1 MSSITDIQRELN
13 LILALFL
20 MHKSDLIMIDN
31 IILLCGVVMILGNF
45 MIFEEE
51 EKFLLNTETAECSI
65 FYHIDIRYQILQIGA

>member
-20 MHKSDLIMIDN
+20 MHDSDLIMIDS
-31 IILLCGVVMILGNF
+31 IIILCGVVMILGDF

-51 EKFLLNTETAECSI
+51 DKFLLNTETAESAYFI
-65 FYHIDIRYQILQIGA
+65 I